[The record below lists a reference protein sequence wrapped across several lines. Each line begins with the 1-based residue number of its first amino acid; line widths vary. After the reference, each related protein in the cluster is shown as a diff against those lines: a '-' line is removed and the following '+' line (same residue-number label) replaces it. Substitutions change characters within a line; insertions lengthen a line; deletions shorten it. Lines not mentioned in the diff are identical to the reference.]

1 MLMRTQH
8 NCKTTFV
15 GGMNPWAL
23 PPEPPPPPPP
33 PPKPPKPPKPPRVRV
48 RASRK
53 LTKRKVTDEEVIAA
67 IKAGKTTPRAI
78 YTYLDSDPKQ
88 TTYVLSSLLARKGI
102 KNIGTT
108 HRRVFVV
115 TKASVAKL
123 SARAKVLRFLKQ
135 HPGST
140 SPDIAKSICH
150 VRADILL
157 LAMTREGLVTREKV
171 RHGYGYWVG
180 NAEVR
185 G

>member
-23 PPEPPPPPPP
+23 PPEPPPPP
-33 PPKPPKPPKPPRVRV
+33 KQPKPPKPPRVRIRV
-48 RASRK
+48 SRK
-53 LTKRKVTDEEVIAA
+53 TTKRKVTDEEVIAA
-67 IKAGKTTPRAI
+67 IKYGRGTLRAI
-78 YTYLDSDPKQ
+78 YTYLDSDPTQ
-88 TTYVLSSLLARKGI
+88 TTYVLTSLLSRKGI
-102 KNIGTT
+102 KNVGTA
-108 HRRVFVV
+108 HRRVFIV
-115 TKASVAKL
+115 TKNAVAKV
-123 SARAKVLRFLKQ
+123 STRTKVLRFLTL
-135 HPGST
+135 HPGAT
-140 SPDIAKSICH
+140 SPDVAKSICH

>member
-171 RHGYGYWVG
+171 STHM
-180 NAEVR
+180 AEIGRAHV
-185 G
+185 